1 MWLMQLRDLIFNFDL
16 LNLSSHGG
24 LCTDRGVYP
33 PLPLPSPPTI
43 QSVTKLTRKG
53 FPGAGMLE
61 DDKDIAD
68 KGQGLD

>member
-1 MWLMQLRDLIFNFDL
+1 MQILLHIPWPFSDVSYLISLKRQNLLQNLMG
-16 LNLSSHGG
+16 LS
-24 LCTDRGVYP
+24 
-33 PLPLPSPPTI
+33 LPSPPSI

>member
-1 MWLMQLRDLIFNFDL
+1 MACAQ
-16 LNLSSHGG
+16 
-24 LCTDRGVYP
+24 RGVYP
-33 PLPLPSPPTI
+33 PLSLPSPPSI

-61 DDKDIAD
+61 DDKNIAD